1 MNSWERFRKRLKGET
16 VDRPPNFDIMMTFAC
31 HYINEPLCRYYQDY
45 RVLCE
50 ANLAVLEAFDLDIVQ
65 AISDPYREAA
75 DFGAKIEF
83 PENGLPIC
91 KEPLIRQE
99 SDLKRLVPVNP
110 ASGKRMNDRLEA
122 VSLFRQHVGGQV
134 PVMGW
139 VEGAMAEAADLR
151 GVSTVLM
158 DIFERP
164 EWLKELL
171 EICVE
176 TGINFARAQIDAG
189 ADIIGLGDS
198 VVSQVSPQQYE
209 EFALPYQQRI
219 FSAVKEMGAVP
230 RLHICGNTSLIL
242 NQMAQS
248 GAEII
253 DLDWMVDFGSAAR
266 LYGDYPV
273 ICGNFDPVKVLLQG
287 TPALVKMETL
297 KCLQTGGPRCINM
310 AGCEVP
316 FETPYD
322 NLLAQTKA
330 IKEFGSGLS

>member
-1 MNSWERFRKRLKGET
+1 MNSWERFENRLKGED

-45 RVLCE
+45 HVLCD
-50 ANLAVLEAFDLDIVQ
+50 ANFAVLEAFDLDIVQ
-65 AISDPYREAA
+65 AISDPYRETA
-75 DFGAKIEF
+75 DFGAIIDF
-83 PENGLPIC
+83 QENGLPVC
-91 KEPLIRQE
+91 KVPLVRQE
-99 SDLKRLVPVNP
+99 SDLKKLVPVDP

-122 VSLFRQHVGGQV
+122 VALFKQKVGGQV

-158 DIFERP
+158 DLFERP

-176 TGINFARAQIDAG
+176 TEINFARAQIEAG
-189 ADIIGLGDS
+189 ADIIGLGDA
-198 VVSQVSPQQYE
+198 VTSQMSPQQYE
-209 EFALPYQQRI
+209 EFALPYEQRI
-219 FSAVKEMGAVP
+219 FAAVKEMGAIP

-242 NQMAQS
+242 NQMAKS

-253 DLDWMVDFGSAAR
+253 DLDWMVDMGHAAG

-287 TPALVKMETL
+287 APEQVKRETL
-297 KCLQTGGPRCINM
+297 KCLQTGGPRCISM

-316 FETPYD
+316 YETPYE
-322 NLLAQTKA
+322 NLLAQA
-330 IKEFGSGLS
+330 EALKEFGPGL